1 VLRITNLI
9 LMLLTLVAVFTLYA
23 IKYDARQREARVQMQ
38 EHDLEKLENHVAVLV
53 AERAHLA
60 RPKAL
65 EPLARGL
72 GLAPIAPR
80 QYLRLEVPTAPDPG
94 R

>member
-1 VLRITNLI
+1 MLRLVNVA
-9 LMLLTLVAVFTLYA
+9 LMLFTLLGVFALYA
-23 IKYDARQREARVQMQ
+23 LKYDARQLEARVQNQ
-38 EHDLEKLENHVAVLV
+38 ERDLEKLANTVAVLV

-60 RPKAL
+60 RPATL

-80 QYLRLEVPTAPDPG
+80 QYQRLEPAAVASLG
-94 R
+94 K

>member
-1 VLRITNLI
+1 MLRIINLT
-9 LMLLTLVAVFTLYA
+9 LMLLTLVGVFALYA
-23 IKYDARQREARVQMQ
+23 IKYDARQLEARLQMQ
-38 EHDLEKLENHVAVLV
+38 ERDLEKLENHVAVLV

-65 EPLARGL
+65 EPLARAL
-72 GLAPIAPR
+72 GLTPIAPR
-80 QYLRLEVPTAPDPG
+80 QYLRLDAPPVADGG

>member
-1 VLRITNLI
+1 VLRIVNLA
-9 LMLLTLVAVFTLYA
+9 LMLLTLAAVFALYA
-23 IKYDARQREARVQMQ
+23 IKYDARQREARVQLQ
-38 EHDLEKLENHVAVLV
+38 ERDLEKLENYVAVLV

-72 GLAPIAPR
+72 GLGPIAPR
-80 QYLRLEVPTAPDPG
+80 QYLRLDAAPAADPG

>member
-1 VLRITNLI
+1 MLRLLNVAL
-9 LMLLTLVAVFTLYA
+9 LLLTLGGVISLYA
-23 IKYDARQREARVQMQ
+23 LKYDARQLEARVQNQ
-38 EHDLEKLENHVAVLV
+38 ERDLEKLANTVTVLV

-60 RPKAL
+60 RPAAL

-80 QYLRLEVPTAPDPG
+80 QYLRLEPG
-94 R
+94 AAANAGK